1 MNYVL
6 YGEEQYALSNALKS
20 ILKQHHIKEQDLN
33 MITYDALQSDIR
45 TIVEDAATIP
55 FFAEEKVILVRNAN
69 FLSTNNDT
77 DIDVSV
83 LDKYLDDPMPSTI
96 LILTGN
102 FEKLD
107 ARKKIVKKIQKSCKV
122 LQFHHFNAV
131 GKENYIKEETARRKL
146 SIEPMAMMELI
157 QRLPFDITTIKTEME
172 KLELYG
178 EPITLSVV
186 EKLVTRPL
194 EDDVFLLVNAVVD
207 RDLKKA
213 FMLWQ
218 DLCVLNKDAIFLIAL
233 LAGQFR
239 FLYQVKVWMDQGA
252 GKDVIVS
259 KLNAHP
265 YRVQLT
271 MQNARKLSTPY
282 LLSILAKLAAL
293 DQKLKSGLLDKKL
306 GFELFLLEVQGA

>member
-1 MNYVL
+1 MNYIL
-6 YGEEQYALSNALKS
+6 YGEEQYELSNALKS

-33 MITYDALQSDIR
+33 MITYDALQSDIQ
-45 TIVEDAATIP
+45 TIMEDAATIP

-69 FLSTNNDT
+69 FLSANNDT

-102 FEKLD
+102 FEKMD

-122 LQFHHFNAV
+122 LQFHRLDDL

-146 SIEPMAMMELI
+146 SIEPMAIMELI
-157 QRLPFDITTIKTEME
+157 QRLPYDITTIKAEME

-207 RDLKKA
+207 RDLKKSFA
-213 FMLWQ
+213 LWQ

-239 FLYQVKVWMDQGA
+239 FLYQVKVMMDQGA
-252 GKDVIVS
+252 GKDRIVS

-271 MQNARKLSTPY
+271 MQSARKLSTPY